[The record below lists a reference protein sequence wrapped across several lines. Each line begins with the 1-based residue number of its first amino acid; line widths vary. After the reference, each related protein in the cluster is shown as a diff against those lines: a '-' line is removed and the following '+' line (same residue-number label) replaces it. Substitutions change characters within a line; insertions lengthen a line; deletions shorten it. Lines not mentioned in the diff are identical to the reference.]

1 MDDTTQRVFK
11 LAQECIE
18 ELKKKVEYIQL
29 LEQYIEEL
37 ESGLEMPSAESVQ
50 LEQPLEMEESNDD
63 MDNRRP
69 SVMRNRKSQN
79 TDQGTTR
86 SRNQEPD
93 RVSDSDGGDPSIASS
108 TDNSDGK

>member
-18 ELKKKVEYIQL
+18 ELKKKVEYIEL

-37 ESGLEMPSAESVQ
+37 ESGVEMSAVKPVQ
-50 LEQPLEMEESNDD
+50 LEQPLEMEKSDD
-63 MDNRRP
+63 NMDDRRP

-93 RVSDSDGGDPSIASS
+93 RISDSDGGDSS
-108 TDNSDGK
+108 TAPPVDYSDGK

>member
-37 ESGLEMPSAESVQ
+37 ESGVEVSAVKPVQ
-50 LEQPLEMEESNDD
+50 LEQPLEMEKSNDN
-63 MDNRRP
+63 MDDRRP
-69 SVMRNRKSQN
+69 SVMRNRKAQER
-79 TDQGTTR
+79 DQGTSRQR
-86 SRNQEPD
+86 SEELKRD
-93 RVSDSDGGDPSIASS
+93 GDSDGGDPSTASS
-108 TDNSDGK
+108 INNLDK